1 MSLDNIL
8 NKIRTEG
15 QAEAAKIT
23 ANAQASADAILAEA
37 KAQTEQRRQ
46 EILAQAKREADE
58 DEQRQ
63 LTVAGLEARKDL
75 LMARQEVIE
84 QAFAQALADLRKMPS
99 ADYRQLLKGMLMDAV
114 QTGDEEI
121 VVDQIDRAL
130 FTDAFLAEINEALVA
145 AGKQGHLRL
154 GAGTRHTD
162 GGFILTTGEVDIN
175 ATFAT
180 RLKELRE
187 DLEPEVAKVLMK

>member
-8 NKIRTEG
+8 NKILAEG

-23 ANAQASADAILAEA
+23 TNAQANADAILADA

-46 EILAQAKREADE
+46 EILAQAKREANE

-84 QAFAQALADLRKMPS
+84 QAFSDALAELRKMPS
-99 ADYRQLLKGMLMDAV
+99 ADYRQLLKSMLLEAV

-121 VVDQIDRAL
+121 VVDQVDRSL
-130 FTDAFLAEINEALVA
+130 FTDAFLTEINQAVVA
-145 AGKQGHLRL
+145 AGKKGNLRL
-154 GAGTRHTD
+154 SAETRHTD

-187 DLEPEVAKVLMK
+187 DLEPEVARVLLR